1 MTVQDVF
8 IFITH
13 FYVFVP
19 GKLHI
24 PGGSVYGRP
33 DFCGNLYHTPANT
46 TILSSVRLNGETAYT
61 IYRGGTT
68 REKFL
73 DYLKNTLIP
82 TPHEGDIVVQ
92 ELWVVSRIP
101 VKIL

>member
-1 MTVQDVF
+1 MESGVNTD
-8 IFITH
+8 
-13 FYVFVP
+13 
-19 GKLHI
+19 LNRR
-24 PGGSVYGRP
+24 YGRAIGGDQSVGKTP
-33 DFCGNLYHTPANT
+33 LNTPANT
-46 TILSSVRLNGETAYT
+46 TILSSIGLNSETAYT